1 MEVGNDWIGPC
12 ECASCLHGTV
22 GRMVAP
28 ASELTAKCER
38 FEEVKIGSQMCW
50 RVGKNLNKK
59 KIYIY
64 IYSLFIFTSKYFFKP
79 KKKKKIPV

>member
-1 MEVGNDWIGPC
+1 LSLWIFYMEVGNDWIGPC

-64 IYSLFIFTSKYFFKP
+64 IYTPDFRL
-79 KKKKKIPV
+79 